1 MPQWIFYFG
10 DKGKEAKLLL
20 GGKGANLSE
29 MTKLGLPIPSGFTL
43 STKCCMEH
51 VANKGKW
58 PAGLSEE
65 LDANISKMEKITGK
79 TLGSESNPLLVSVRS
94 GAAISM
100 PGMMDTVLNLGLNDT
115 IIEGFAKRKGA
126 RFAYDSYRRFI
137 TMFGDV
143 VMGIKRMK
151 FEHLLEDIKHKN
163 NYKQD
168 TDLTAEDLQ
177 GLVAQYKALYKKET
191 GSPFPSQP
199 KKQLRLAID
208 AVFNSWDN
216 ERAIKYRLMNHIPD
230 DLGTAVNVQEMVF
243 GNMGDDCATGVAFTR
258 NPSTGENKRY
268 GEYLCNAQGEDV
280 VAGIRTPRTIEEMKV
295 DFPECA
301 KQLYALFEQLEL
313 HYQNMQDIEFTIEN
327 QKLHILQTRNGKRTA
342 AAAIKMAVDMV
353 HEGLITKE
361 VAINRVD
368 AGKFETLLHHQLD
381 PVAAKN
387 ARTIAK
393 GLPASPGGVCGQ
405 VVFTSDAAVEWKDKG
420 KKVILCRLETSPEDI
435 AGMASAEGV
444 LTARGGMTSHA
455 AVVARG
461 MGKCCIAGCSAMTV
475 NEEEKTFTANGETFK
490 EGDWISLNGSTGE
503 FYKGK
508 LPVVKPT
515 LEGEFGEFMSY
526 CNEFTELDVLTNA
539 DNPTDAQVA
548 KDFGAKGIGLCRTE
562 HMFFDEERIFSV
574 RKMILADDLEN
585 RKAALAE
592 LLPFQRSDFKGI
604 MDVMNGLPVIIRL
617 LDPPLHEFLPHE
629 EKEQQVLA
637 NSLAN
642 GNVQVIKD
650 KVDSLSEFNP
660 MLGFRGCRLGVVY
673 PEINEM
679 QVRAIFEAAIQLKKE
694 GKDPRPHIEVPLA
707 GNVKEFLPIK
717 QLILRLAKETGAEG
731 FVPYHVGTMIEV
743 PRAALRANEF
753 AAEADFMSFGTNDLT
768 QMTCGFSRDDSATFL
783 KHYVAKK
790 IYSRDPFQAIDQ
802 EGVGRLMRICISL
815 ARSVNPDIDIGICG
829 EHAGEPTSVEFCHRI
844 GLDNVSCSPYRVPV
858 AILAAAQAH
867 VNHGHPKKSRPDQ
880 ILMTSKL

>member
-1 MPQWIFYFG
+1 MPQWIYYFG

-43 STKCCMEH
+43 STELCMEY

-58 PAGLSEE
+58 PAGLAAE
-65 LDANISKMEKITGK
+65 LESNVTKMEKLTGK
-79 TLGSESNPLLVSVRS
+79 TFGNATNPLLVSVRS

-100 PGMMDTVLNLGLNDT
+100 PGMMDTVLNLGLNDA
-115 IIEGFAKRKGA
+115 IIEGFAKNKGA

-143 VMGIKRMK
+143 VMNIKRMK
-151 FEHLLEDIKHKN
+151 FEHLLEDIKHKKH
-163 NYKQD
+163 YKQD
-168 TDLTAEDLQ
+168 TDLTADDLK
-177 GLVAQYKALYKKET
+177 GLVAKYKELYQKET
-191 GSPFPSQP
+191 GTPFPTQP
-199 KKQLRLAID
+199 KEQLRLAIN
-208 AVFNSWDN
+208 AVFDSWDN
-216 ERAIKYRLMNHIPD
+216 PRAIKYRAMNHIAD

-280 VAGIRTPRTIEEMKV
+280 VAGIRTPRTIEEMKK
-295 DFPECA
+295 DFPKCA
-301 KQLYALFEQLEL
+301 AQLYALFDQLEK
-313 HYQNMQDIEFTIEN
+313 HYKNMQDIEFTIEN
-327 QKLHILQTRNGKRTA
+327 KKLYILQTRNGKRTA
-342 AAAIKMAVDMV
+342 AAAVKMAVDMV
-353 HEGLITKE
+353 HEGLITKS
-361 VAINRVD
+361 VAVTRVD
-368 AGKFETLLHHQLD
+368 ASKFETLLHNQLD
-381 PVAAKN
+381 PKAIKKAVAV
-387 ARTIAK
+387 AK
-393 GLPASPGGVCGQ
+393 GLPASPGGVSGQ
-405 VVFTSDAAVEWKDKG
+405 IVFSSEAAVVWKEQG
-420 KKVILCRLETSPEDI
+420 KDVILCRLETSPEDI
-435 AGMASAEGV
+435 SGMNSAVGV

-461 MGKCCIAGCSAMTV
+461 MGKCCIAGCSAMV
-475 NEEEKTFTANGETFK
+475 VDEEAKSFTAGGETFK
-490 EGDWISLNGSTGE
+490 EGDWISLNGTSGE

-515 LEGEFGEFMSY
+515 LTGDFGEFMSY
-526 CNEFTELDVLTNA
+526 CNEFAAVDVMTNA
-539 DNPTDAQVA
+539 DNPHDAQTA

-562 HMFFDEERIFSV
+562 HMFFNEERIFSV
-574 RKMILADDLEN
+574 RKMILADNLEK
-585 RKAALAE
+585 RQAALKE
-592 LLPFQRSDFKGI
+592 LLPFQRSDFHGI
-604 MDVMNGLPVIIRL
+604 MNVMSGRPVIIRL

-629 EKEQQVLA
+629 EKEQVALA
-637 NSLAN
+637 NAVA
-642 GNVQVIKD
+642 GGDVQVIKD
-650 KVDSLSEFNP
+650 KVESLSEFNP

-673 PEINEM
+673 PEINAM
-679 QVRAIFEAAIQLKKE
+679 QIQAIFEASIQLKKE
-694 GKDPRPHIEVPLA
+694 GKDPRPMIEVPLA

-717 QLILRLAKETGAEG
+717 KLILQIAKETGAEG
-731 FVPYHVGTMIEV
+731 VVPYKVGTMIEV

-753 AAEADFMSFGTNDLT
+753 ASEVDFMSFGTNDLT

-790 IYSRDPFQAIDQ
+790 IYARDPFQAIDQ

-815 ARSVNPDIDIGICG
+815 AKSVNPHVDIGICG

-867 VNHGHPKKSRPDQ
+867 IKHGDAKKFRPDQ
-880 ILMTSKL
+880 ILLTSKL